1 MTRRARETVVAML
14 LLTLASPAWS
24 QQYLIYTPRIVAP
37 DEKEQPKDG
46 VLVREV
52 PVKKGDTLYG
62 LSRKFSGHGSYYSQI
77 LLFNDI
83 KNPNLI
89 YAGKTLK
96 VPVSKD
102 QPGEAG
108 ASAPAKA
115 ATTEQSG
122 DGGAK
127 AAETNSQKA
136 TTQRKDAAKPLTEL
150 SLSDLKQLE
159 HGKHKKKSARKKASA
174 HASKRKASSARARAV
189 AKQPDVIVAGKR
201 SGEEE
206 QQSSQAVDKTES
218 QPVVAKSDTD
228 QKLFEKAVRAY
239 KQDDCR
245 SALDLF
251 DRFLAENPSSPMAA
265 DASLYKAD
273 CYLKLSSQ

>member
-14 LLTLASPAWS
+14 LLALASPVWS
-24 QQYLIYTPRIVAP
+24 QQYLIYTPKIMAP
-37 DEKEQPKDG
+37 DEQEQPKDG

-96 VPVSKD
+96 VPVSKE
-102 QPGEAG
+102 QPREAG
-108 ASAPAKA
+108 AGAPAKA
-115 ATTEQSG
+115 AKAGKPGESV
-122 DGGAK
+122 AK
-127 AAETNSQKA
+127 TAETSGVA
-136 TTQRKDAAKPLTEL
+136 VRKTVPQAKEKAKPLTEL

-159 HGKHKKKSARKKASA
+159 HGKHKKKAARKKVAV
-174 HASKRKASSARARAV
+174 HASKRTKSVRAA
-189 AKQPDVIVAGKR
+189 AKQPEAVVVGKR
-201 SGEEE
+201 SGGEG
-206 QQSSQAVDKTES
+206 QQSLQAVDNTEA
-218 QPVVAKSDTD
+218 QPVVAQSETD

-245 SALDLF
+245 AALDLF

-265 DASLYKAD
+265 DASLYKAE

>member
-1 MTRRARETVVAML
+1 MTRRARETVVTML
-14 LLTLASPAWS
+14 LLTLASPVWS
-24 QQYLIYTPRIVAP
+24 QQYLIYTPKMVAQ
-37 DEKEQPKDG
+37 DEKEQPKDA

-102 QPGEAG
+102 QSGEAG

-115 ATTEQSG
+115 AATEQSG

-127 AAETNSQKA
+127 TAENNIQKA

-159 HGKHKKKSARKKASA
+159 HGKHKKKSARKKASV

-189 AKQPDVIVAGKR
+189 AKQPDVIVTGNR
-201 SGEEE
+201 SGAEE
-206 QQSSQAVDKTES
+206 QQSSQAVGKTES
-218 QPVVAKSDTD
+218 QPIVAKTDTD